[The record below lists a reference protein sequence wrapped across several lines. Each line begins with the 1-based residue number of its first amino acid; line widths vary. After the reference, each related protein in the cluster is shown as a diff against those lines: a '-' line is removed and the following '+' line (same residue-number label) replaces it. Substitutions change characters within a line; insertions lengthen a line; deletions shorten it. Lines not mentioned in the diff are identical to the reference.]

1 MRRREGFGGFI
12 ARWFV
17 VTRGWIDLWKE
28 TMSCG
33 RGRECAWSAVDDVTD
48 ANSVSRAPGTH
59 IKTNEEVG
67 IKLVRDE
74 RCERTMRRERRGV
87 ELDAGTRQMTD
98 GV

>member
-1 MRRREGFGGFI
+1 
-12 ARWFV
+12 
-17 VTRGWIDLWKE
+17 
-28 TMSCG
+28 MSCG

-74 RCERTMRRERRGV
+74 RCERTMRRE
-87 ELDAGTRQMTD
+87 
-98 GV
+98 